1 MAFTDSPRQLAP
13 RPPARRLPLRGGFV
27 LPAVLLAVATVLAV
41 AARAQE
47 PTLESGWVEL
57 EGAWTASGT
66 RQVLEMGSDRTAA
79 IVHLTGSV
87 VLTKSGGL
95 SRGFHSESIGFEDGR
110 GASVGQG
117 VWTDERGDQIFIDTR
132 GEVTESG
139 RHIVGTISGGT
150 GRYAGLE
157 GGYEFDWKYLIANPE
172 GGIQGWGVGIKGRV
186 WQPAAGKAAP

>member
-1 MAFTDSPRQLAP
+1 MAVTDSQRPLVPRAP
-13 RPPARRLPLRGGFV
+13 ALRPLRGRA
-27 LPAVLLAVATVLAV
+27 AVMAALLAVAAVLAA

-47 PTLESGWVEL
+47 PSPDPGWVEL
-57 EGAWTASGT
+57 EGAWTATGT
-66 RQVLEMGSDRTAA
+66 RQVLEMGPGRTAA
-79 IVHLTGSV
+79 IIHLTGSV
-87 VLTKSGGL
+87 VLTNPGGL
-95 SRGFHSESIGFEDGR
+95 SRGFHSEAIGFEDGR

-132 GEVTESG
+132 GEATESG

-157 GGYEFDWKYLIANPE
+157 GGYEFDWKYLIANPD

-186 WQPAAGKAAP
+186 RQPAARETAP